1 MRKVDHDSRREEVA
15 AAAAKLIAE
24 KGMEG
29 LTTRALA
36 KAMGCS
42 IGVLSHYFSS
52 KDEIVLAAFNWA
64 DSNIDRRMEAILAEN
79 PTLDAFIP
87 VIRAGLPLTPESD
100 IEWRVRFNLYSHT
113 LTSSEGLI
121 RQQEKLQGFRSL
133 LNELIAGLQERGEIR
148 GGISSEEITSVA
160 FDLCIGAAQYLLMI
174 PMEQRED
181 YAQTIFN
188 LVESL
193 RLAPDQQA

>member
-1 MRKVDHDSRREEVA
+1 LRKVDHDTRREEIA
-15 AAAAKLIAE
+15 AAAAKLIAD

-42 IGVLSHYFSS
+42 IGVLSHYFNS
-52 KDEIVLAAFNWA
+52 KDDIVLAAFNWA

-87 VIRAGLPLTPESD
+87 VIQAGLPLTEESD

-113 LTSSEGLI
+113 LTSSKDLI
-121 RQQEKLQGFRSL
+121 RQQEKLQNFRLL
-133 LNELIAGLQERGEIR
+133 LNELIADLQLRKEVRDDIP
-148 GGISSEEITSVA
+148 SSEITSVA
-160 FDLCIGAAQYLLMI
+160 FDLTIGAAQNLLMM
-174 PMEQRED
+174 PMNQREA
-181 YAQTIFN
+181 YAETLFK

-193 RLAPDQQA
+193 RPKYQEKP